1 MKVYSVQEIADRLEV
16 KPETV
21 RWWRSQDPAFPPV
34 TQVGR
39 SWGLTEDR
47 LAAWETVRGADTA
60 GRASIGGSQGSRPVW
75 TPVRVEILLRLVSQR
90 RGTPARTKK
99 DLAAA
104 LQVHPSTVRR
114 WLTRSGSWK
123 GSPAAIPARRLE
135 ELLREISPTPADRER
150 EQFQEDNARKAL
162 ERLRAR
168 RAPLTAWREQ
178 DWMSPHRVWVEDQVN
193 GTSVVRLTR
202 VGTRRDHAEAGS
214 QNVRS
219 VVVSNRFEAQLVK
232 ATVLREVSPWRVR
245 LAGMS
250 GGSERWI
257 SGAKL
262 RPLEILHDEIRRKDP
277 RGPGRE

>member
-21 RWWRSQDPAFPPV
+21 RWWRSQDPAFPQV

-39 SWGLTEDR
+39 SWGLTEER
-47 LAAWETVRGADTA
+47 LEAWIAVRGADSA
-60 GRASIGGSQGSRPVW
+60 GRVSIGGARGNRPVW
-75 TPVRVEILLRLVSQR
+75 TPARLEVLLRLVALR
-90 RGTPARTKK
+90 RETPARTRK

-104 LQVHPSTVRR
+104 LKVHPSTVRR
-114 WLTRSGSWK
+114 WLARRGTWK
-123 GSPAAIPARRLE
+123 GSAAAIPARRLE
-135 ELLREISPTPADRER
+135 ELLREVSPTGADLER
-150 EQFQEDNARKAL
+150 EQFQEDNAQKAL

-168 RAPLTAWREQ
+168 RVPMTAWREQ
-178 DWMSPHRVWVEDQVN
+178 EWLSAHRVWVEDQVN

-219 VVVSNRFEAQLVK
+219 VVVANRFEAQLVK
-232 ATVLREVSPWRVR
+232 AAVLREVSPWRVR
-245 LAGMS
+245 LAGMA

-262 RPLEILHDEIRRKDP
+262 RPLEVLHDEIRRKSSH
-277 RGPGRE
+277 GPGRA